1 MEGRRQTTVR
11 QLELLV
17 EYMNNHRDLAL
28 GRVRSKE
35 ARAVADRMWKECALI
50 LNSEGPA
57 RNGKEWAKVCTFQH
71 N

>member
-1 MEGRRQTTVR
+1 MEERRRITTVR

-17 EYMNNHRDLAL
+17 EFMQSHQDLAL

-35 ARAVADRMWKECALI
+35 ARAVAARLWAEISDI

-57 RNGKEWAKVCTFQH
+57 RTAKEWAKVCLII
-71 N
+71 